1 MGMRFR
7 RSIKLGK
14 HVRINLSK
22 SGIGYSVGT
31 KGYRVSKMANGRTRT
46 TVSIPGTGISHVS
59 ETKSKSLPARSS
71 ASSASLSSDVPMSS
85 SAPPLFVRVL
95 AGVFII
101 VIVFLFCM
109 FGHSLVDSD
118 LEYNYSGNNPSISI
132 VPMDDISLSV
142 GDTYTLF
149 FTHGGFVQDLSSVSF
164 HSDNPDLYSLKLASH
179 TDITAKIIITAL
191 KEGSG
196 YFFVS
201 CIGIE
206 SNSIRITIST
216 AETAETRLEQNDTAP
231 VPQSVYTFILNKSS
245 KIIHRFGCSHAPEA
259 GTPTTLFYE
268 WIDEGYKKCSFCFD

>member
-31 KGYRVSKMANGRTRT
+31 KGYRISKMSNGRTRT

-59 ETKSKSLPARSS
+59 ETKSKELLSHASGSFAGLSPAFP
-71 ASSASLSSDVPMSS
+71 VSS
-85 SAPPLFVRVL
+85 SAPSLFFRL
-95 AGVFII
+95 LTGVFII
-101 VIVFLFCM
+101 GFVFFLCIFCSRFM
-109 FGHSLVDSD
+109 DSD
-118 LEYNYSGNNPSISI
+118 SNENYSGHNPSISV
-132 VPMDDISLSV
+132 VPLDDISLSV
-142 GDTYTLF
+142 GETYTLF
-149 FTHGGFVQDLSSVSF
+149 FTHGGYVHDLSSVSF
-164 HSDNPDLYSLKLASH
+164 YSDNPDLYSLKLASH

-196 YFFVS
+196 YFFAS
-201 CIGIE
+201 YGGIE
-206 SNSIRITIST
+206 SNSIHFTISPP
-216 AETAETRLEQNDTAP
+216 ETTETHSAQSDTAP
-231 VPQSVYTFILNKSS
+231 IPQIVYTFILNKSS